1 MHSSF
6 ASTLKGVVLVGVLA
20 GAGVVAMYAREGG
33 WIVMGVSCVLVSA
46 ALTTMLA
53 IVSFTYRHGENE

>member
-6 ASTLKGVVLVGVLA
+6 AATLKGVVAVGVLA
-20 GAGVVAMYAREGG
+20 GAGLVAMYAREGG
-33 WIVMGVSCVLVSA
+33 WIVMSVSCALVST

-53 IVSFTYRHGENE
+53 IVTFTYRHGEND